1 MYRKSRKRM
10 TFKFCDAPLP
20 PIKKLQSIKHVN
32 VLVMGSSTECPTTL
46 TNCLITFRMN
56 SMPRAKSTL
65 SMPPTSATPIPSIC
79 LKIWSTSD
87 G

>member
-1 MYRKSRKRM
+1 MYRKSRKIM
-10 TFKFCDAPLP
+10 TCKFWDAP
-20 PIKKLQSIKHVN
+20 PIKKLYMYQHVN
-32 VLVMGSSTECPTTL
+32 VVVLGSSTECPTTL

-65 SMPPTSATPIPSIC
+65 SMSPTSATPIPSIS
-79 LKIWSTSD
+79 LKTCSTSD